1 MVLAYMIKKHFLLL
15 LIFIACS
22 LSAKANFNYDTNCVD
37 AYKAIF
43 SLRLKDARL
52 LIQKEKQ
59 QNPQNGIIILLE
71 NYIDYF
77 TLLASENKADYS
89 RLIDNEAARISALE
103 DNDKNSPFY
112 LFTQA
117 EVYMQWG
124 MLKGKFGDYMS
135 SSLDIKRAGNL
146 LKENAQ
152 QYPDFA
158 LNQKGIALV
167 NVVFGS
173 IPPNLK
179 GITRFLG
186 MSGNAATGIKQMEE
200 LRVALPKSKY
210 SFYRDEVIFLLCNI
224 DIDIQ
229 HNKNNYARLIGYINS
244 MDNNGLLKTYL
255 QGYVAT
261 KTGHNDDAITFL
273 AASPKG
279 AEYLNLPLVDYLL
292 GNAKL
297 NRMDTDAPVFFN
309 RYIGEYHG
317 INYTKDSYLKLAYY
331 YLLTN
336 DVKKYDY
343 YIQQVRGKGYT
354 IDEKDQQALTE
365 AADARPDTG
374 LLKARFYFDGGY
386 YAKALA
392 QLKNADLNFLK
403 LQRDKIEFHY
413 RLGRIYD
420 KTGRDNDALASYQR
434 AINLGKATKYY
445 YASNAA
451 LRMANIYEQ
460 RKDFDRAASYYN
472 QALDMK
478 NHAYQTSTENEAKE
492 GLKRI
497 NR

>member
-1 MVLAYMIKKHFLLL
+1 MIKKHFYLL
-15 LIFIACS
+15 LILFTCS
-22 LSAKANFNYDTNCVD
+22 LSAKANFNYDANCVD

-52 LIQKEKQ
+52 LVQKEKQ
-59 QNPQNGIIILLE
+59 QNPQNGITVLLD

-77 TLLASENKADYS
+77 TLLASENKADYGK
-89 RLIDNEAARISALE
+89 LKENESTRISALE
-103 DNDKNSPFY
+103 DNDKSSPFY

-124 MLKGKFGDYMS
+124 MLKGKFGDYLS
-135 SSLDIKRAGNL
+135 SSMDIKRAGNL
-146 LKENAQ
+146 LKDNAQ
-152 QYPDFA
+152 KFPDFA

-167 NVVFGS
+167 NVIFGS

-186 MSGNAATGIKQMEE
+186 MSGNAATGIKQMED
-200 LRVALPKSKY
+200 LRAELPKSKY

-229 HNKNNYARLIGYINS
+229 HNKNNYTKLIGYINS
-244 MDNNGLLKTYL
+244 MENNGMLKSYL
-255 QGYVAT
+255 QGYVAA
-261 KTGHNDDAITFL
+261 KTVHNDEAITFL
-273 AASPKG
+273 ATSPKG
-279 AEYLNLPLVDYLL
+279 NEYINLPLIDYLL

-297 NRMDTDAPVFFN
+297 NRMDADAPEYLSKYLNEYRGFN
-309 RYIGEYHG
+309 YI
-317 INYTKDSYLKLAYY
+317 KDTYLKLANY

-336 DVKKYDY
+336 EPKKYEY
-343 YIQQVRGKGYT
+343 YIQQVRSKGYAV
-354 IDEKDQQALTE
+354 DEKDQQAINE
-365 AADARPDTG
+365 ATDNKPDTD

-386 YAKALA
+386 YAKALN
-392 QLKNADLNFLK
+392 QLKDNNINAFK
-403 LQRDKIEFHY
+403 LQRDKIEFYY

-420 KTGRDNDALASYQR
+420 KTDRDIDALISYQR
-434 AINLGKATKYY
+434 AINFGKDTKYY
-445 YASNAA
+445 FASNAA

-460 RKDFDRAASYYN
+460 RKDFDRAANYYN
-472 QALDMK
+472 QALNMK